1 MQYRQDQFKE
11 FFADF
16 VKEQEKEGKH
26 IDTSPMR
33 KRTPVYDA
41 RAIDDPIDVDEKYL
55 IGFVPLGN
63 KDEII

>member
-1 MQYRQDQFKE
+1 MKYRQDQFKE

-33 KRTPVYDA
+33 KRTPVYDV
-41 RAIDDPIDVDEKYL
+41 RAISDPIDTDEKYL

-63 KDEII
+63 EDEII